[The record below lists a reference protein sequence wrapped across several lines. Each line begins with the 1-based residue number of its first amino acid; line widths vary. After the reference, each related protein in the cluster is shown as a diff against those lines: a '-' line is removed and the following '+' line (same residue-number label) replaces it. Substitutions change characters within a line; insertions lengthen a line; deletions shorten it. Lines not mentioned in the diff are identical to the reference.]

1 MSTCKIAVLGSKIQY
16 LTADIQHSLENKKA
30 NSDSQD
36 ELLDTIEDLL
46 VELVGPMKWTGSF
59 LAPPDFSVMQVAFQY
74 NIFQHVPIKS
84 LGDGK
89 GGEEQ
94 EEEEETTASISIKEL
109 AALVKMDEGYLL
121 RIMRL
126 LAANKI
132 FTEVEEKKF
141 AHTTLSTG
149 MAEENVAAHLGGL
162 LSDVYKAST
171 GLADAIQGG
180 YPSAWEARFG
190 MPMYEYF
197 EKNLSQE
204 RVRMAKSM
212 VASSREEL
220 KELARIFPWKNFSR
234 LVDIGGGA
242 GHLAAYL
249 AQVRTGL
256 FHHSNSKREFF
267 FQAFLIGML
276 IFKIAISP
284 LAHRQPRSPPS
295 HHGRFARH
303 LKTPRTRKN
312 RLRQGRTSDSQ
323 LLRASTA

>member
-1 MSTCKIAVLGSKIQY
+1 MIGIQSSHGKHNLAPEHSTVLRTRYATFRVRSLCGTRQDLELPLPVAPNSLQRHLNAANVMSTSKIAVLGSKIQY

-36 ELLDTIEDLL
+36 ELLDTIEDLQ
-46 VELVGPMKWTGSF
+46 VELVGPMKWTDSF
-59 LAPPDFSVMQVAFQY
+59 LAPPDFSVMQVAFQR
-74 NIFQHVPIKS
+74 NIFQRVPIKS

-89 GGEEQ
+89 GGEE
-94 EEEEETTASISIKEL
+94 EEEEGTTPSISIKEL

-132 FTEVEEKKF
+132 FTEVEEKIF
-141 AHTTLSTG
+141 AHTTLSAG

-162 LSDVYKAST
+162 LNDVYKAST

-190 MPMYEYF
+190 TPMYEYF

-212 VASSREEL
+212 VESSRKEL
-220 KELARIFPWKNFSR
+220 KELARIFRWKNFSK

-256 FHHSNSKREFF
+256 FHHSKSK
-267 FQAFLIGML
+267 
-276 IFKIAISP
+276 
-284 LAHRQPRSPPS
+284 
-295 HHGRFARH
+295 
-303 LKTPRTRKN
+303 
-312 RLRQGRTSDSQ
+312 
-323 LLRASTA
+323 